1 MFQKK
6 RGKQT
11 ALCLP
16 AVSLTHIMPF
26 ILNISAHV
34 NKPLII
40 ISFACLHIDLR
51 FPQVNTKAKKE
62 TFFSKTTES
71 LLMSHDWKWVIFYF
85 VSDFFWKDRGNQLF
99 PAECFVHLTER
110 LRLLLSQRP
119 WTHSSLDLLTLFL
132 PAVTGSITASHAYV
146 CVCVRACAYF
156 SSVHQVIHH
165 MVHML
170 LLPRAV
176 EDGLMTH
183 TDYQNMHEEEL
194 FFSHATAALD
204 GLLTCCL
211 HLVLSPSLLLFL
223 CPVSSGQPFWPG
235 PF

>member
-1 MFQKK
+1 MFKK
-6 RGKQT
+6 KKGKQT
-11 ALCLP
+11 GLCLP

-40 ISFACLHIDLR
+40 ISFACLHIDIR

-71 LLMSHDWKWVIFYF
+71 LLMSHDWKWVLFYF
-85 VSDFFWKDRGNQLF
+85 VSDFFWKDW
-99 PAECFVHLTER
+99 EISCF
-110 LRLLLSQRP
+110 LLSVLLIWLKGWGCCWASVREH
-119 WTHSSLDLLTLFL
+119 THYCTCSHFFFQLYQDPSLYPMHTR
-132 PAVTGSITASHAYV
+132 A
-146 CVCVRACAYF
+146 CVRACAYF
-156 SSVHQVIHH
+156 SSVHQVIDH

-223 CPVSSGQPFWPG
+223 CPVSSGKPFWPG